1 MTVYSAYDTVKPAN
15 IAENPINFPCS
26 GLWGNLL
33 GPGLIIVTNL
43 LLFHRS
49 LRGYFLA
56 DDFVHI
62 DYLNRVMQGNY
73 LELLK
78 NFTGNWMQA
87 EGTTFYRPLISI
99 TLAADYLFSGAN
111 PLGYHIS
118 NLAYH
123 TACAVALYLVGNLI
137 FQGFLKEQEN
147 KTKPRLAG
155 FLAAMLFSL
164 YPLHCEVVNWVIARV
179 DSVCLTFHLLA
190 FYAFLQLQRKLKSE
204 QSTGKTW
211 FVCLVLFILSL
222 MSKEMAVILPPLA
235 ALYLFFSLDA
245 VSLPARIWQSL
256 KRTAPLWAALLGY
269 LGLRAL
275 FLHTLAGGYEGSI
288 GSGLAK
294 SLFKRWTDGSLIR
307 ILLPLNWDVFGG
319 NNSLAKNLKTIYF
332 LGIGNFIVYLTRSRK
347 LSYLKMLV
355 FTVGWFALALAPTY
369 QVWNLTENLQGGRFL
384 YFASAPLSL
393 FLALLLAAPLLAP
406 TPSGILKRSQSF
418 LACILLTLLTLLF
431 AQITRGNN
439 QVWISAQKELMRFR
453 QALSAEAA
461 ADSRKLAVL
470 NLPQSYKGAHMLYN
484 AATMSVM
491 LKPPLSEQDLR
502 ERILTFEP
510 ATFGDSE
517 LIRPARVRQLIKQ
530 GGCRFFL
537 WQRDKQE
544 LEPLQL
550 TLPEN
555 TGSLNISPAA
565 PLTVAPGERATL
577 PELDL
582 NPLAMD
588 RIILNMDGEQARL
601 TFTSDKGRTMEV
613 LAPIDGKSKKL
624 EVNLSERKGFLA
636 LEKIESLTVSPA
648 SGAITIYGATI
659 PPLDKLPELAVDGKD
674 FAMDNDGIARLKGSK
689 PTFSYDV
696 SFIPGAKS
704 AMFELSKPNSWFEH
718 YTGTFKDHNPSP
730 EADISGQLNRPQ
742 GKNIPLSVTGVK
754 GHGFF
759 ELRVV
764 GLDQNHKPTGYFSE
778 PLCFQL

>member
-1 MTVYSAYDTVKPAN
+1 
-15 IAENPINFPCS
+15 
-26 GLWGNLL
+26 
-33 GPGLIIVTNL
+33 
-43 LLFHRS
+43 
-49 LRGYFLA
+49 
-56 DDFVHI
+56 
-62 DYLNRVMQGNY
+62 
-73 LELLK
+73 
-78 NFTGNWMQA
+78 
-87 EGTTFYRPLISI
+87 
-99 TLAADYLFSGAN
+99 
-111 PLGYHIS
+111 
-118 NLAYH
+118 
-123 TACAVALYLVGNLI
+123 
-137 FQGFLKEQEN
+137 
-147 KTKPRLAG
+147 
-155 FLAAMLFSL
+155 
-164 YPLHCEVVNWVIARV
+164 
-179 DSVCLTFHLLA
+179 
-190 FYAFLQLQRKLKSE
+190 
-204 QSTGKTW
+204 
-211 FVCLVLFILSL
+211 
-222 MSKEMAVILPPLA
+222 
-235 ALYLFFSLDA
+235 
-245 VSLPARIWQSL
+245 
-256 KRTAPLWAALLGY
+256 
-269 LGLRAL
+269 
-275 FLHTLAGGYEGSI
+275 
-288 GSGLAK
+288 
-294 SLFKRWTDGSLIR
+294 
-307 ILLPLNWDVFGG
+307 
-319 NNSLAKNLKTIYF
+319 
-332 LGIGNFIVYLTRSRK
+332 
-347 LSYLKMLV
+347 
-355 FTVGWFALALAPTY
+355 
-369 QVWNLTENLQGGRFL
+369 
-384 YFASAPLSL
+384 
-393 FLALLLAAPLLAP
+393 
-406 TPSGILKRSQSF
+406 
-418 LACILLTLLTLLF
+418 
-431 AQITRGNN
+431 
-439 QVWISAQKELMRFR
+439 
-453 QALSAEAA
+453 
-461 ADSRKLAVL
+461 
-470 NLPQSYKGAHMLYN
+470 
-484 AATMSVM
+484 
-491 LKPPLSEQDLR
+491 KPPLSEQDLR

-550 TLPEN
+550 TLSEN

-577 PELDL
+577 RELDL

>member
-15 IAENPINFPCS
+15 IAGNPVNFPCS
-26 GLWGNLL
+26 GFWGTLL
-33 GPGLIIVTNL
+33 GPCLIIVTNL
-43 LLFHRS
+43 LLFQRS

-73 LELLK
+73 QELLY

-99 TLAADYLFSGAN
+99 TLAVDYLFSGAN

-123 TACAVALYLVGNLI
+123 TACALGLYFVGSLL
-137 FQGFLKEQEN
+137 FKGFIKDEQD
-147 KTKPRLAG
+147 KTRPGLAG

-179 DSVCLTFHLLA
+179 DSVCLAFHLLA
-190 FYAFLQLQRKLKSE
+190 FYAFLKLQQRLKAE

-211 FVCLVLFILSL
+211 LVCLLLFILSL

-235 ALYLFFSLDA
+235 ALYIFSSLDQG
-245 VSLPARIWQSL
+245 SLPAKIGQSL
-256 KRTAPLWAALLGY
+256 KKTAPLWATLLAY
-269 LGLRAL
+269 LGLRVL
-275 FLHTLAGGYEGSI
+275 FLHTLSGGYEGSI
-288 GSGLAK
+288 GSGLSK

-332 LGIGNFIVYLTRSRK
+332 LAIGNFSVFLLRSRN
-347 LSYLKMLV
+347 LAYLKMLA

-406 TPSGILKRSQSF
+406 TSAGMLKRSQSF
-418 LACILLTLLTLLF
+418 LSVVLIALLSLLF

-439 QVWISAQKELMRFR
+439 QVWVSAQKELMHFR
-453 QALSAEAA
+453 KALALAA
-461 ADSRKLAVL
+461 AEGSGKLAVL

-491 LKPPLSEQDLR
+491 LKPPLSERDLR

-517 LIRPARVRQLIKQ
+517 LIKPGRVRQLLKE
-530 GGCRFFL
+530 GDCRFFL
-537 WQRDKQE
+537 WQRERQE
-544 LEPLQL
+544 LQPLYL
-550 TLPEN
+550 SLPEN
-555 TGSLNISPAA
+555 TGTLSLKPAA
-565 PLTVAPGERATL
+565 PLTVAPGERATVQ
-577 PELDL
+577 ELAL
-582 NPLAMD
+582 NPLGTD
-588 RIILNMDGEQARL
+588 RIILNMEGEQARL
-601 TFTSDKGRTMEV
+601 TFTSEQGRTMEV
-613 LAPIDGKSKKL
+613 IAPIDKTSKKL
-624 EVNLSERKGFLA
+624 EVNLSERKSFLA
-636 LEKIESLTVSPA
+636 LGKVSSLTVSPTN
-648 SGAITIYGATI
+648 GAITIYGATLLS
-659 PPLDKLPELAVDGKD
+659 LDKVPELTVDGKN
-674 FAMDNDGIARLKGSK
+674 FALDNDGIARLKGEK

-718 YTGTFKDHNPSP
+718 YTGTFKDQKTSP

-764 GLDQNHKPTGYFSE
+764 GLDQDNKPTGYFSE